1 MMQLNLLDT
10 HTLIWY
16 INGDPEL
23 SQNART
29 AIEADS
35 TINFVSIA
43 SLWEMAIKISLGKL
57 ELKTP
62 FNQISRQIE
71 ENGFEILPI
80 TFDGTLTVS
89 TLPFHHRDPFDRII
103 IVQSFNNRLT
113 VISKD
118 KNFDLYKA
126 KVLW

>member
-1 MMQLNLLDT
+1 MQRNLLDT

-16 INGDPEL
+16 VNGDLEL
-23 SQNART
+23 SQAART
-29 AIEADS
+29 AIESDN

-57 ELKTP
+57 VLKTP

-71 ENGFEILPI
+71 ENGFEVLPV
-80 TFDGTLTVS
+80 TFEDTLTVS
-89 TLPFHHRDPFDRII
+89 NLPFHHRDPFDRII
-103 IVQSFNNRLT
+103 IVQSFNNGLT
-113 VISKD
+113 LISKD